1 MRKKVKVVMTPT
13 NSVNQIDQGD
23 LFINDTREHSWGK
36 LEALTCER
44 VTVNGHAWNGSG
56 IRTNINHLCF
66 VSDEEI
72 KVGDWCVHLSRGY
85 VFKVY
90 NFGESNGS
98 VTLIPSEN
106 NLPEDLE
113 FLLVD
118 CKKVVATTDK
128 SLVYLTNNGRVAY
141 NLPQIPESFIKHY
154 VNVGGINEIEIEY
167 LEDFIDAY
175 TEDRMRRFYGKPKVK
190 VDSNNCVFTHPIKDS
205 WSRQEVI
212 GILKEYRN
220 CIMPVTQ
227 KEIDYLD
234 KWINKNL

>member
-1 MRKKVKVVMTPT
+1 MKKRVKVIMLPT
-13 NSVNQIDQGD
+13 EDSTSIIKLATSSTLYYYSSPTSAATKHLYANQH
-23 LFINDTREHSWGK
+23 LHFI
-36 LEALTCER
+36 
-44 VTVNGHAWNGSG
+44 
-56 IRTNINHLCF
+56 
-66 VSDEEI
+66 SDEGI

-128 SLVYLTNNGRVAY
+128 SLVYLTNNGRVGY
-141 NLPQIPESFIKHY
+141 KLPQIPQEFVENYCK
-154 VNVGGINEIEIEY
+154 VGGIDEVDIEY
-167 LEDFIDAY
+167 DLDYDEHSELIGNPIEAWDVI
-175 TEDRMRRFYGKPKVK
+175 K
-190 VDSNNCVFTHPIKDS
+190 VDSNNCVLTHPIKNS
-205 WSRQEVI
+205 WNREEVI

-227 KEIDYLD
+227 KEIDYLNE
-234 KWINKNL
+234 WINKNL